1 MTQWT
6 IQHTGGPRYFEIRDT
21 ETVLVVEDSLYRQ
34 LAFRNWIGASVKI
47 VSRADSAIQ
56 EIKLRRF
63 DWIFLDRDF
72 LDRFGE
78 DVAAYLA
85 EIKFVGRV
93 VIHSGNP
100 FGAQLIAKTLT
111 DAGLTHGIVPLGMF
125 GIFRSNKTNNQHGS
139 NMKALMAIPA
149 VFPKKPDSDKTS
161 QALSDLR
168 CKGPAED
175 RF

>member
-1 MTQWT
+1 
-6 IQHTGGPRYFEIRDT
+6 
-21 ETVLVVEDSLYRQ
+21 
-34 LAFRNWIGASVKI
+34 
-47 VSRADSAIQ
+47 
-56 EIKLRRF
+56 
-63 DWIFLDRDF
+63 
-72 LDRFGE
+72 
-78 DVAAYLA
+78 VAAYIA
-85 EIKFVGRV
+85 EIQFTGRV
-93 VIHSGNP
+93 IVHSANP

-111 DAGLTHGIVPLGMF
+111 DAGLTHEIVPLGMF